1 MNDENKL
8 KSLLGIAKKA
18 GKAILGTDMTVEA
31 IRGSKKK
38 SVKLILVAKDASQTT
53 VKRIN
58 NTGSFYKIPVIV
70 AAFDKGELA
79 HIVGSQAELSVVGI
93 SDEGFA
99 KAMIKTRENENGE
112 F

>member
-8 KSLLGIAKKA
+8 RALLGIAKKA

-31 IRGSKKK
+31 IRSGKKK
-38 SVKLILVAKDASQTT
+38 SVKLILVAADASQTT
-53 VKRIN
+53 VKRIT
-58 NTGSFYKIPVIV
+58 NTGSFYKVPIIV
-70 AAFDKGELA
+70 TAFDKSELA
-79 HIVGSQAELSVVGI
+79 HIVGSEAELSVVGI

-99 KAMIKTRENENGE
+99 KAIIKTRENENGE